1 MKINKRPISV
11 SILLCT
17 YNGDHALKEQIES
30 ILSQTYKEWD
40 LYVHDDGSTDSTLE
54 IINFYNKTNSNIH
67 LIEDSVK
74 GRGARNSFIWL
85 LEHIDSDYY
94 MFCDQDDIWLDN
106 KIELTINKIKE
117 LEDDDKIIPVIVHSD
132 LIVVDSILN
141 LISGSFWEYSK
152 ISPKL
157 LTNMRNLQILNCVT
171 GCAMGFNKAAKLCSL
186 PMNELA
192 PMHDWWIA
200 LSTLKANG
208 IIDTLDMATIKY
220 RQHSKNVVG
229 ARSIGMQYVFNKIR
243 TIISVIGEN
252 EKHYR
257 FLKSFSGISRFTFYM
272 TKLVLSV
279 KRFYYASK

>member
-17 YNGDHALKEQIES
+17 YNGEHALKEQIES
-30 ILSQTYKEWD
+30 ILSQTYKEWN
-40 LYVHDDGSTDSTLE
+40 LYVHDDGSTDSTLD
-54 IINFYNKTNSNIH
+54 IINHYIKIYSNIY
-67 LIEDSVK
+67 LIEDSIK
-74 GRGARNSFIWL
+74 GRGARDSFMWL
-85 LEHIDSDYY
+85 LEHIESDYY

-106 KIELTINKIKE
+106 KIELTINKLKE
-117 LEDDDKIIPVIVHSD
+117 LEDNDKIIPVIVHSD
-132 LIVVDSILN
+132 LIVVDSYLN
-141 LISGSFWEYSK
+141 LISGSFWKYSK
-152 ISPKL
+152 ISPNL

-208 IIDTLDMATIKY
+208 IIEIIAMPTIKY

-229 ARSIGMQYVFNKIR
+229 ARNIGMKYVFNKMR
-243 TIISVIGEN
+243 TVISVINEN

-257 FLKSFSGISRFTFYM
+257 FLKSFSGMNRFRYYL
-272 TKLVLSV
+272 TKLILSV
-279 KRFYYASK
+279 KRFYYVS